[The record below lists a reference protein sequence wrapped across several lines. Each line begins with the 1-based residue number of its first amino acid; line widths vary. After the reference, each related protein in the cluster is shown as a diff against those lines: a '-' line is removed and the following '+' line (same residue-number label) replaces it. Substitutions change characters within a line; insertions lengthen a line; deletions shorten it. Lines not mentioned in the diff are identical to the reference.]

1 MNIEQMIEK
10 WDEQIALHRRVC
22 DDPLMY
28 TKEERLKNSHY
39 AQAICAVLA
48 DLKQVKNLSS
58 NTVLADSTPSQECY
72 KSGEPCKYDCSGL
85 CKESC

>member
-1 MNIEQMIEK
+1 MIKK
-10 WDEQIALHRRVC
+10 WDEQISLHRSVC
-22 DDPLMY
+22 YDPLMY

-48 DLKQVKNLSS
+48 DLKQVKNISP
-58 NTVLADSTPSQECY
+58 NTVLSDSTPSQECY
-72 KSGEPCKYDCSGL
+72 KSGEPCKYNCSGL